1 MPDITGY
8 RAKFATIVP
17 STNTVVEHDFSAM
30 RPHGITFHAGRMY
43 IQDPEMG
50 SNDTFKALLT
60 QIRESIAIAIRDVVT
75 CEPDYMVMGM
85 SAETFWG
92 GVEGNASFEERVRT
106 MSGGLGVTTG
116 ASACRDALQAYGAK
130 RIAVLSPYQP
140 IADENVTRFFTEAG
154 FDVLSLPGSGAR
166 PPPPSPRCRRIG
178 CGTCCRR

>member
-17 STNTVVEHDFSAM
+17 STNTVVEHDFNAM

-50 SNDTFKALLT
+50 SNDAFEALLT

-75 CEPDYMVMGM
+75 CKPDYMVMGM
-85 SAETFWG
+85 SAVTFWG
-92 GVEGNASFEERVRT
+92 GVEGNTSFEERVRA

-116 ASACRDALQAYGAK
+116 ASACRDALRAYGAK

-154 FDVLSLPGSGAR
+154 FDVVRFTGL
-166 PPPPSPRCRRIG
+166 RCLVEPE
-178 CGTCCRR
+178 